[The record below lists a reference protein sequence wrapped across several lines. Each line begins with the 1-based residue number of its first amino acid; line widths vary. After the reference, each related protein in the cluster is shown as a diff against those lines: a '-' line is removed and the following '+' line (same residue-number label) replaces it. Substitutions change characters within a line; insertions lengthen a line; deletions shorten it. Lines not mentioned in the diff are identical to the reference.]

1 MALVSFWVFGASVAR
16 MRALLLKFFWVYS
29 LRFGLLCLGPGGLH
43 PVQGRRLQ
51 ACPVAAEL
59 EYITCDPLLAL
70 WSSHGNGQSDVKSC
84 GRRHL
89 AKLSR
94 RST

>member
-1 MALVSFWVFGASVAR
+1 MALVSLWVFGVSVAR
-16 MRALLLKFFWVYS
+16 MRALLLKFFGVYS

-51 ACPVAAEL
+51 ACPVAA
-59 EYITCDPLLAL
+59 ITYDPLLAL

-94 RST
+94 S